1 METKGNTILITGGA
15 TGIGLALAEEF
26 LRLGNEII
34 ICGRREEKLRQAKK
48 KNPRLHTRK
57 CDVSKEGERKALHD
71 WVVSEFPETNVL
83 VNNAGIQKRID
94 FTKGTADLLR
104 DLQDEGADE
113 IDINLKAYVYLA
125 AHFIPDI
132 QRKKQAAIVN
142 VSSGLGFLPIA
153 SMPVYCASK
162 AAVHSFS
169 VSLRHQLKGTSI
181 IVFEVIPPMVDTDL
195 DKGARGR
202 GGQVDRGMPPQAVA
216 KTIVAGMESDEAEIT
231 VGAAQGI
238 RIRARENF
246 EIAFAEMNRW

>member
-26 LRLGNEII
+26 LNLGNEVIV
-34 ICGRREEKLRQAKK
+34 CGRREEKLRQAKK
-48 KNPRLHTRK
+48 KNPRLHTRR
-57 CDVSKEGERKALHD
+57 CDVSKEEERKALHD

-83 VNNAGIQKRID
+83 VNNAGVQKRVD
-94 FTKGTADLLR
+94 LRKGTADLLR
-104 DLQDEGADE
+104 NLQDEGADE

-125 AHFIPDI
+125 AHFIPDL
-132 QRKKQAAIVN
+132 QSKKQAAIVN

-153 SMPVYCASK
+153 SMPVYCATK

-181 IVFEVIPPMVDTDL
+181 KVFEVIPPMVDTDL

-202 GGQVDRGMPPQAVA
+202 GSRVDRGMPPQGVA
-216 KTIVAGMESDEAEIT
+216 KTTVAGMEGDETEIT
-231 VGAAQGI
+231 IGAAQGI
-238 RIRARENF
+238 RIRAREDF
-246 EIAFAEMNRW
+246 EIAFEEMNRW

>member
-26 LRLGNEII
+26 LSLGNEVIV
-34 ICGRREEKLRQAKK
+34 CGRREEKLRQAKE
-48 KNPRLHTRK
+48 KNPRLHTRR
-57 CDVSKEGERKALHD
+57 CDVSKEEERKALHD

-94 FTKGTADLLR
+94 FTKGKADLLR
-104 DLQDEGADE
+104 NLQEEGADE

-125 AHFIPDI
+125 AHFIPDL
-132 QRKKQAAIVN
+132 QRKKRAAIVN

-181 IVFEVIPPMVDTDL
+181 KVFEIIPPMVDTDL
-195 DKGARGR
+195 DKGGRGR
-202 GGQVDRGMPPQAVA
+202 GSKVDRGMPPQGVA
-216 KTIVAGMESDEAEIT
+216 KTTVAGMESDEAEIT

-238 RIRARENF
+238 RIRAREAF
-246 EIAFAEMNRW
+246 EIAFAEMNGW